1 VSGKVIAVANMK
13 GGVGKTTVVVGLAEA
28 LAASSGSDV
37 LVIDLDAQANASIC
51 LAGDAALAS
60 LIREGKT
67 IDAFL
72 DDYLMVGR
80 KTKFNDCISESV
92 SNVSYRGTRLPIAL
106 LASSPELRLFE
117 QALVHRLTKQR
128 YSLED
133 IVNRLWDLMKEQLKR
148 TRKNYEY
155 VVIDCPPGISALT
168 DVSLRLA
175 DIVVVPT
182 IPDFLSTYGLQ
193 AFCRNVWDGELAR
206 RSPLGAPKQPPHV
219 LITRRRQVREHS
231 ETVEKMQNE
240 SRAKNPAFKLF
251 QTEIPEMIAIP
262 TALSKIDQFPSF
274 SGKWQQA
281 APILESLATETMEA
295 LNGARS

>member
-28 LAASSGSDV
+28 LAAQSGSDV

-51 LAGDAALAS
+51 LAGDAALAK
-60 LIREGKT
+60 LIEDGKT
-67 IDAFL
+67 IEAFL
-72 DDYLMVGR
+72 ADYLLEGR
-80 KTKFNDCISESV
+80 KIKFNDCIQENV
-92 SNVSYRGTRLPIAL
+92 SNVTHRGTRLPIAL
-106 LASSPELRLFE
+106 LAASPELRLFE
-117 QALVHRLTKQR
+117 QILVHRLTKQK

-148 TRKNYEY
+148 TRRSYEY

-175 DIVVVPT
+175 DLVVVPT

-193 AFCRNVWDGELAR
+193 AFCRSVWDGELAR
-206 RSPLGAPKQPPHV
+206 RSPLQAPKQPPHV
-219 LITRRRQVREHS
+219 LVTRRRQVREHS

-240 SRAKNPAFKLF
+240 LRAKSPAFRLF

-262 TALSKIDQFPSF
+262 MALGKIDHFPSF
-274 SGKWQQA
+274 SGKWKQA
-281 APILESLATETMEA
+281 APVLESLANETTEA
-295 LNGARS
+295 LNGARA